1 MKEGDTMSD
10 FYDSATGKA
19 DLATDDLGFI
29 AEGSSAKELFDLSK
43 LTTKT
48 IVQNGTYKASD
59 DNADGFSEVTV
70 NIPSSHPTLVGK
82 LISQNGTY
90 NASDDNAD
98 GYYQVIVNVQPELFP
113 VTAEGVAAEGI
124 NLFTVQRSPRSYTY
138 ITGAFG
144 SESATDTI
152 VLSYPESYTLPSGNT
167 YCVVYDTSGTTVYTA
182 SSIVR
187 NTEAHTITITLSNSL
202 ESDSLNFISLT
213 IRHT

>member
-1 MKEGDTMSD
+1 MSD

-19 DLATDDLGFI
+19 ELATDDLGFI

-48 IVQNGTYKASD
+48 IVQNGTYKAAD

-70 NIPSSHPTLVGK
+70 NIPSPHPTLIGK

-90 NASDDNAD
+90 NASADEAD
-98 GYYQVIVNVQPELFP
+98 GYYQVIVNIQPELFP
-113 VTAEGVAAEGI
+113 VTTEGVASEGI

-167 YCVVYDTSGTTVYTA
+167 YCVVYDTSGTAYAA
-182 SSIVR
+182 SAIVT
-187 NTEAHTITITLSNSL
+187 NAEEHTITITLGDAL
-202 ESDSLNFISLT
+202 QADSLNFISLT